1 MSFAAKIGEI
11 LKSWTIAMAKEILW
25 MQVGEILKSL
35 TRHDP
40 APKFN
45 WWILKGGTLRCFTGS
60 FPCPSLSQDMGGS
73 PNCGSESG
81 MSLVMSSVWRSYSEP
96 AAADVWTPSIWT
108 SFAFLLIFLNTRFL
122 SAWIVWIGISTA
134 WLDEPWAVTD
144 PWSFR
149 KWRSK

>member
-1 MSFAAKIGEI
+1 MC
-11 LKSWTIAMAKEILW
+11 KSWGSRDDGPWWSPLVPVVNSHPKSFPVRSYFSFIMKAKEILW

-45 WWILKGGTLRCFTGS
+45 WWILKGGTLMCFTGS

-73 PNCGSESG
+73 PNCCSESG

-96 AAADVWTPSIWT
+96 AAADVWTPSIWLVFVE
-108 SFAFLLIFLNTRFL
+108 SFLMNLIIL
-122 SAWIVWIGISTA
+122 IGVC
-134 WLDEPWAVTD
+134 W
-144 PWSFR
+144 FF
-149 KWRSK
+149 